1 MDDKKEK
8 LIEQYSY
15 YFNSSL
21 SFVEEYFDNFKEM
34 DYILKMIFK
43 SIKKDK
49 NTQDYDVKYDEYAIM
64 IKNKKTKERYKISIE
79 F

>member
-1 MDDKKEK
+1 MEDKKEK

-15 YFNSSL
+15 YFSSSL
-21 SFVEEYFDNFKEM
+21 AFVEEYFDNFKEM
-34 DYILKMIFK
+34 DHILKMIFK
-43 SIKKDK
+43 SVKKDK
-49 NTQDYDVKYDEYAIM
+49 NMQDYDVIYGDYSIT